1 MTTVVLYISDL
12 EPYRT
17 RSKLDPENFLI
28 ENSRVFFLRISEQ
41 ATSTVLS
48 GASETIA
55 NDQNTRLDVAV
66 DQ

>member
-28 ENSRVFFLRISEQ
+28 ENSRVFFFEKF
-41 ATSTVLS
+41 
-48 GASETIA
+48 
-55 NDQNTRLDVAV
+55 
-66 DQ
+66 